1 MRGLRL
7 PLAVSAAL
15 VVAAPSVN
23 AATVIVDAKANSST
37 AGTGVFSGLAL
48 TFGQLFNVTVN
59 PDDLWNAGAL
69 PRWSNADGLIRD
81 LLATGTD
88 ESGEAAGTLIGTD
101 FGLYTQNGLTAPY
114 GSLVGEIGGIYKL
127 LGTSFSGSAWASGNL
142 NLFYWDSNNFDNS
155 QFVSAAIV
163 DVSAVPEP
171 ATWGLMVV
179 GLGLIGFAAR
189 KRQRVKVA
197 FSF

>member
-88 ESGEAAGTLIGTD
+88 E
-101 FGLYTQNGLTAPY
+101 
-114 GSLVGEIGGIYKL
+114 
-127 LGTSFSGSAWASGNL
+127 
-142 NLFYWDSNNFDNS
+142 
-155 QFVSAAIV
+155 
-163 DVSAVPEP
+163 
-171 ATWGLMVV
+171 
-179 GLGLIGFAAR
+179 
-189 KRQRVKVA
+189 
-197 FSF
+197 